1 MTKRKINVR
10 LTNLL
15 LILLFM
21 FTVTG
26 CSKTKASSDKVKVG
40 ISWAADEIDE
50 DAKMYADAVIKAGG
64 EPVFLPLIQNDAD
77 AQKAIKDI
85 DVVILTGGDDVDPAL
100 YNEEPHEKLEELNKI
115 RDISDVALIKASLEE
130 DMPMLGTCRGMQLLN
145 SLSGGTLYQDLL
157 SQNPTD
163 IIHRDPEKKDFVKHP
178 MTLEDGNIL
187 ADAIG
192 KSGEFEVNAWHHQA
206 IKDLGENLE
215 VVATSPDGIIE
226 AVVKTDKSFV
236 IGVQYHPEELISHND
251 EGSLNLY
258 KALVNEGLKHRK

>member
-1 MTKRKINVR
+1 MTKRKFNVR

-21 FTVTG
+21 FTITG
-26 CSKTKASSDKVKVG
+26 CSKTKENSNKVKVG
-40 ISWAADEIDE
+40 ISWADDEIDE
-50 DAKMYADAVIKAGG
+50 DAQMYADAVTKAGG
-64 EPVFLPLIQNDAD
+64 QPVFLPLIKNDED
-77 AQKAIKDI
+77 AQKAVEDI
-85 DVVILTGGDDVDPAL
+85 DAVILTGGHDVDPAL
-100 YNEEPHEKLEELNKI
+100 YNEEPHEKLEELNKA
-115 RDISDVALIKASLEE
+115 RDISDVALINASLEK
-130 DMPMLGTCRGMQLLN
+130 DMPMIGTCRGMQLLN

-157 SQNPTD
+157 SQNPTN

-206 IKDLGENLE
+206 IKELGDNLQ

-226 AVVKTDKSFV
+226 AVVKTDKTFV

-251 EGSLNLY
+251 QSSLNLY
-258 KALVNEGLKHRK
+258 KALVNEGAKHKN